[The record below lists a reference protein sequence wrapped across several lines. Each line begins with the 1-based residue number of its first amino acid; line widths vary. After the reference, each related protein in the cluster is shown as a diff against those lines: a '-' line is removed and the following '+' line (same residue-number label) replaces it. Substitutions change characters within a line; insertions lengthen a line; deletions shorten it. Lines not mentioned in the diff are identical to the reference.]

1 MNVNKSILEGMILED
16 AFNEVIHEGLF
27 DKLFN
32 KKDKSKDSES
42 ISKEEAEKNIR
53 ILEQNKQTL
62 IKIFTE
68 CQAELKKA
76 ENKFLSKLN
85 CKIKYMPPN
94 EIYSYILNCIKDSK
108 LKPHYIT
115 DNIVMIIYSSSLQDD
130 EYEEFCDEF
139 SKDFDDYMYE
149 NKVFKKY
156 GEYDSY
162 FSEGDM
168 IVEILINKDLL
179 KLTLD

>member
-16 AFNEVIHEGLF
+16 AFNEVIREGLF

-32 KKDKSKDSES
+32 KKYKSKDDES
-42 ISKEEAEKNIR
+42 ISKEEAEKNIK
-53 ILEQNKQTL
+53 ILEQNKQILT
-62 IKIFTE
+62 KIYTE
-68 CQAELKKA
+68 CQAVLKKA
-76 ENKFLSKLN
+76 ENKFLSKVN
-85 CKIKYMPPN
+85 CKVEYVPLEK
-94 EIYSYILNCIKDSK
+94 IYSNILNCIKHSK
-108 LKPHYIT
+108 LKPHYLT

>member
-1 MNVNKSILEGMILED
+1 MDVNKSILEGMVLEN

-32 KKDKSKDSES
+32 KKYKSKNNES

-76 ENKFLSKLN
+76 ENKFLSKLD
-85 CKIKYMPPN
+85 CKIDYIPP
-94 EIYSYILNCIKDSK
+94 EKIYSYILNCIKDSK
-108 LKPHYIT
+108 LKPHYLT

-130 EYEEFCDEF
+130 EYEEFCDEI
-139 SKDFDDYMYE
+139 SDNFDDYMYE

-156 GEYDSY
+156 GEYESSFDG
-162 FSEGDM
+162 GDM

>member
-1 MNVNKSILEGMILED
+1 MDVNKSILEGMILED
-16 AFNEVIHEGLF
+16 AFNEVIHEGLL

-32 KKDKSKDSES
+32 KKDKSKDSKY

-76 ENKFLSKLN
+76 ENKFLSKLD
-85 CKIKYMPPN
+85 CKIQYIPP
-94 EIYSYILNCIKDSK
+94 EKIYSYILNSIKHSK

-115 DNIVMIIYSSSLQDD
+115 DNIVMIIYSNSLQDD
-130 EYEEFCDEF
+130 EYEKFCDEI
-139 SKDFDDYMYE
+139 SDNFDDYMYE

-156 GEYDSY
+156 GEYESSFDG
-162 FSEGDM
+162 GDM
-168 IVEILINKDLL
+168 IIEILINKDLL

>member
-1 MNVNKSILEGMILED
+1 MDVNKSILEGMILED
-16 AFNEVIHEGLF
+16 AFNEVIREGLF

-32 KKDKSKDSES
+32 KKYKSKDDES
-42 ISKEEAEKNIR
+42 ISKEEAERNIR

-62 IKIFTE
+62 IKILTE

-76 ENKFLSKLN
+76 ENKFLSKVN
-85 CKIKYMPPN
+85 CKIEYVPLEK
-94 EIYSYILNCIKDSK
+94 IYSNILNCIKHSK

-115 DNIVMIIYSSSLQDD
+115 DNIVMIIYSNSLQDD
-130 EYEEFCDEF
+130 EYEKFCDEI
-139 SKDFDDYMYE
+139 SDNFDDYMYE

-156 GEYDSY
+156 GEYESSFDG
-162 FSEGDM
+162 GDM
-168 IVEILINKDLL
+168 IIEILINKDLL

>member
-1 MNVNKSILEGMILED
+1 MDVNKSILEGMILED
-16 AFNEVIHEGLF
+16 AFNEVIHEGLLN
-27 DKLFN
+27 KLFN
-32 KKDKSKDSES
+32 KKDKSKDDES

-62 IKIFTE
+62 IKILTE

-76 ENKFLSKLN
+76 ENKFLSKLD
-85 CKIKYMPPN
+85 CKIQYIPPN
-94 EIYSYILNCIKDSK
+94 EIYSYILNRIKHTK

-115 DNIVMIIYSSSLQDD
+115 DNIVMIIYSNSLLDD
-130 EYEEFCDEF
+130 EYEEFCDKI
-139 SKDFDDYMYE
+139 SDNFDDYMCE

-156 GEYDSY
+156 GEYDSS
-162 FSEGDM
+162 FDGGDM
-168 IVEILINKDLL
+168 IIEMLINKDLL